1 MSVNNSHREEREVAP
16 QDTVSEDNNCCGC
29 LSLDKIPTV
38 RGVNFNGYARAA
50 LSMSNI
56 YMNSMLI
63 YFSCKAGG
71 GFGEGLNADRCVNP
85 DVTVYGMKPAALISN
100 LLVVTAVLSA
110 ILMPVFGAVIDYTR
124 HRRNVGIVMSVALT
138 VITAVQV
145 GTNEVSVCCVILKPL
160 VFMKAGRRITSFYD
174 HGTRINI

>member
-1 MSVNNSHREEREVAP
+1 
-16 QDTVSEDNNCCGC
+16 
-29 LSLDKIPTV
+29 
-38 RGVNFNGYARAA
+38 
-50 LSMSNI
+50 
-56 YMNSMLI
+56 
-63 YFSCKAGG
+63 
-71 GFGEGLNADRCVNP
+71 
-85 DVTVYGMKPAALISN
+85 
-100 LLVVTAVLSA
+100 
-110 ILMPVFGAVIDYTR
+110 LMPVFGAVIDYTR